1 MKWPWT
7 YARISCVA
15 PLQAPPDDLRHRSSE
30 DQPITLEWFAVLVV
44 LEMDS
49 GRSFSE
55 CENQRNDVVDFCRCF
70 FEDCCSCNDFI
81 VVFHITGITKIPCS
95 VLVSCGSGVPP
106 ASSFTCL
113 WFLKLSMWKPGAAK
127 PNSWR
132 VQTDNR
138 EDDLDKLWQFPS
150 NQSHKWR
157 MRLFHN
163 NTSVYLFRASHVK
176 SHLTHQ
182 HPMCINIRSPT
193 DYKIWPSTS
202 SSLPSCCPKP
212 RPIWP
217 MLHRLDDQKDMFVL
231 REKMR
236 QKKWQQK
243 SHWKRRTKN
252 CLHFELH
259 HDFQVWSEF
268 PSPGI
273 HSYVPYYSFSDVFRA
288 S

>member
-1 MKWPWT
+1 MK
-7 YARISCVA
+7 CVA

-55 CENQRNDVVDFCRCF
+55 CENQRNDVVDFCLCF

-95 VLVSCGSGVPP
+95 VLVSYGSEVPH

-138 EDDLDKLWQFPS
+138 EDDWTNFGNFSQTSLINGAWGCFITT
-150 NQSHKWR
+150 H
-157 MRLFHN
+157 LFICFVLHMWN
-163 NTSVYLFRASHVK
+163 HMLLISTSDVY
-176 SHLTHQ
+176 Q
-182 HPMCINIRSPT
+182 HPITNRPEDLALDFIKFAIMLPKAKTHLADAPPLR
-193 DYKIWPSTS
+193 WPERHV
-202 SSLPSCCPKP
+202 CFAVK
-212 RPIWP
+212 RWG
-217 MLHRLDDQKDMFVL
+217 
-231 REKMR
+231 
-236 QKKWQQK
+236 KKNGKHK

-252 CLHFELH
+252 CLHFEPH
-259 HDFQVWSEF
+259 HDFQVRSFLRQASIILCSICQWEDLWSQS
-268 PSPGI
+268 PSRI
-273 HSYVPYYSFSDVFRA
+273 WETW
-288 S
+288 